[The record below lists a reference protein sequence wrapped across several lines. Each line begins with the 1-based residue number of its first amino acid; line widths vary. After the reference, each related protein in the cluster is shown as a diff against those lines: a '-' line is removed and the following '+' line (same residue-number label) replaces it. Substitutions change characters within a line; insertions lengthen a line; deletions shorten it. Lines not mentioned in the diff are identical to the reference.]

1 LQHMGLDPDVWFGN
15 VERAAQVTTGDET
28 VR

>member
-1 LQHMGLDPDVWFGN
+1 MGLDPDVWFGN